1 MSFIQTARRAQIIEA
16 AIATVTAVGYG
27 QASLARIA
35 AEAGISKSVI
45 SYHFVNKEDLLEKV
59 VEQVLADWDAS
70 IRPMVDAE
78 PTATGQLAAYIR
90 SRLAYLRDNRTR
102 LIALAEIIVN
112 HRASDGRP
120 VFAERDTGP
129 VGELLAILR
138 SGQTSGEFRAFDPVV
153 IAMTVT
159 QAIDGAVTRW
169 AEHPET
175 DVTSYAEELV
185 TLFRLATESQELDE

>member
-1 MSFIQTARRAQIIEA
+1 MRPGPNPARRAQIIEA

-70 IRPMVDAE
+70 MRPMVDAE
-78 PTATGQLAAYIR
+78 PTATGRLAAYIR

-102 LIALAEIIVN
+102 L
-112 HRASDGRP
+112 
-120 VFAERDTGP
+120 
-129 VGELLAILR
+129 
-138 SGQTSGEFRAFDPVV
+138 
-153 IAMTVT
+153 
-159 QAIDGAVTRW
+159 
-169 AEHPET
+169 
-175 DVTSYAEELV
+175 TSYAEELA
-185 TLFRLATESQELDE
+185 TLFRLATESQELD

>member
-70 IRPMVDAE
+70 MRPIVDAE
-78 PTATGQLAAYIR
+78 PTATGQLAAYVR
-90 SRLAYLRDNRTR
+90 SRLDYLRENRTR

-112 HRASDGRP
+112 HRDADGRT
-120 VFAERDTGP
+120 VFAERDTEP
-129 VGELLAILR
+129 VDELLAILR
-138 SGQTSGEFRAFDPVV
+138 AGQTSGEFRAFDPIVV
-153 IAMTVT
+153 AMTVT

-169 AEHPET
+169 AAHPET
-175 DVTSYAEELV
+175 DLTSYAEELV
-185 TLFRLATESQELDE
+185 TLYRLATEQLEQD